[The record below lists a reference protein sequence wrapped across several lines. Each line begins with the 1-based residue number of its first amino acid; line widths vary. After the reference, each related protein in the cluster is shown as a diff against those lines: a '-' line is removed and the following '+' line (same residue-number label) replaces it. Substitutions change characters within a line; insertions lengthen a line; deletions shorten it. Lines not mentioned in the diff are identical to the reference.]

1 MNQASSA
8 TRADMAGDRPLTAPG
23 QDRLGFSELAAHL
36 AVALIDRATGDGMVV
51 GLEGAW
57 GSGKSSLLALT
68 TAALDALPS
77 PSRPATV
84 AFSPWLIG
92 NRDALLTALFVQ
104 LASAVDRMQLETGD
118 ATGTSVTA
126 MKDLAGELRRY
137 GGYLGALAPVA
148 SLAALVG
155 VPGATLA
162 EKALKSTAEM
172 AKRSAAPPDL
182 EGTKAKI
189 DTALRKLG
197 RRIVVTIDDV
207 DRLEPG
213 EIAEVLRLVRSV
225 ADFHNVT
232 YVLCYDPEIVAEAVR
247 TAMRIDSGRAY
258 LEKIVQ
264 VAVRVPAPEPFALR
278 AMFSDGLAA
287 FMHFQD
293 EGARRRLA
301 SVVDVEGGRWLTTPR
316 AVNRALDAIRFV
328 WPVLRDRVD
337 PGDLVWLQLTRLGNP
352 DLFDWIEA
360 YAATMAA
367 VATGRVML
375 GRNAAAK
382 AAATL
387 TDALGKSG
395 LAVDEGRMRLREFL
409 PGIGLGAATAEKPSI
424 YGDVSER
431 DRLAAIAGRRLSS
444 PDHWRLYFALA
455 NPNGAVLERDYDALW
470 AALDEGKDAAIG
482 VLSEWLG
489 AQAYTP
495 SSKAEVMLDRLRGS
509 PPDRLTPDRARVLVS
524 ALADVL
530 DDPRAVGDVRAFL
543 GPSCWREGEYLLQVL
558 RDRIGHGACGALLD
572 AFRNGAAIGWLTY
585 LFRSETFSHGR
596 HGDQR
601 RPEREWLL
609 TEPEWDQAAEAML
622 ARYASLG
629 MAAILATPDPLSLL
643 YGWIQ
648 GGGAEQA
655 RSAVEDWTADDGR
668 LLEFLGEVG
677 TTLRSSTDGET
688 QIIRKENLEA
698 FFDLEALRG
707 RVTALANAAG
717 PLQERARE
725 ILERIDQGR
734 SF

>member
-1 MNQASSA
+1 MNEASDA
-8 TRADMAGDRPLTAPG
+8 TRVDMAGDRPLTAPA
-23 QDRLGFSELAAHL
+23 QDRLSFSELAKHL
-36 AVALIDRATGDGMVV
+36 AVALVGRATGDGLVV

-68 TAALDALPS
+68 TAALDALP
-77 PSRPATV
+77 PLSRPATV

-92 NRDALLTALFVQ
+92 NRDALLTALFTQ
-104 LASAVDRMQLETGD
+104 LASAVDRMELEAGD

-162 EKALKSTAEM
+162 EKGLKATAEM

-189 DTALRKLG
+189 DMALRKLG
-197 RRIVVTIDDV
+197 RRIIVTIDDV

-232 YVLCYDPEIVAEAVR
+232 YVLCYDPAIVAEAVK
-247 TAMRIDSGRAY
+247 TAMKIESGRAY

-264 VAVRVPAPEPFALR
+264 IAIRVPAPEPFALR
-278 AMFSDGLAA
+278 AMFSDGLAE
-287 FMHFQD
+287 FIEITD
-293 EGARRRLA
+293 EGVRRRLA
-301 SVVDVEGGRWLTTPR
+301 SVVDVEGGRWLSTPR
-316 AVNRALDAIRFV
+316 AVNRTLDAIRFV
-328 WPVLRDRVD
+328 WPILRDRVD
-337 PGDLVWLQLTRLGNP
+337 VGDLVWLQLTRLGNP
-352 DLFDWIEA
+352 DLFDWVEA
-360 YAATMAA
+360 YVATMAA

-382 AAATL
+382 SAATL
-387 TDALGKSG
+387 TDALSSSG
-395 LAVDEGRMRLREFL
+395 LAVDEGRMRLKEFL
-409 PGIGLGAATAEKPSI
+409 PGIGVEAGTAEKPPI

-455 NPNGAVLERDYDALW
+455 NPNGAILERDYDALW
-470 AALDEGKDAAIG
+470 AALDKGKDAAIEVFTG
-482 VLSEWLG
+482 WLG
-489 AQAYTP
+489 TQAGTP
-495 SSKAEVMLDRLRGS
+495 SHKAEVMLDRLRGS
-509 PPDRLTPDRARVLVS
+509 SPDSLTPDRSKVLIA

-558 RDRIGHGACGALLD
+558 RGRIGEGAGGVLLD
-572 AFRNGAAIGWLTY
+572 AFRDGAATGWLTY

-596 HGDQR
+596 YGDQR

-609 TEPEWDQAAEAML
+609 TEHEWEHAAAAML

-629 MAAILATPDPLSLL
+629 MGAILATPDPLSLL

-655 RSAVEDWTADDGR
+655 RTAVEDWTADDGR
-668 LLEFLGEVG
+668 LLEFLGDVG
-677 TTLRSSTDGET
+677 STLRSSTDGDT
-688 QIIRKENLEA
+688 QIIRRENLEA
-698 FFDLEALRG
+698 FFDVEALRG

-717 PLQERARE
+717 PLQEQAKE
-725 ILERIDQGR
+725 ILKRIDQGR